1 VFTVVDHILFRP
13 LDLPDS
19 EQLVA
24 VCQTH
29 PQGDQWCGASPT
41 NAHDWEARSRTL
53 SAVGVGRAENAAL
66 RTEGGARN
74 VSIGIATAGFLQAL
88 GVTPVMGR
96 LIAPED
102 VPPLGPAN
110 VAVLTF
116 EFWQAEFGGDT
127 EVLGQTV
134 TLEERTYEIIGVLP
148 QETRVPRL
156 DYARAWLPLPFDPA
170 DEENRDWR
178 GFRAWARLTPG
189 VTLEEAQLELASIQ
203 RALVEEHPE
212 VLAGSGVEVRR
223 MRDYLVENARTRL
236 LVFAAAVFVALLIV
250 SVNVASLLL
259 AHATSRE
266 REFVVRTALGAT
278 RSSLARQL
286 LVESGVL
293 AGMGGLGGIVVG
305 FWATDAF
312 LHLAPSGIP
321 RIGEVHVDARILA
334 FAVLATGIAGIV
346 FGLAPLA
353 RLWRM
358 NVATRLRESHR
369 LTGSWGTQRTRRTL
383 VVAQLTLA
391 MMLLVGAGLLLRSFT
406 GLLAWQP
413 GFETSHVLTFQLFPG
428 FARYSDRDQVLTLY
442 RRAENE
448 LAVIPGVRTVGTA
461 SAGPLFGGGDG
472 TTPFQIEGQATLS
485 LDEAP
490 TVAWYDVSPNY
501 FSTLGVPLQS
511 GRHLS
516 ESDLRGTAPVAIVN
530 AAFARRFW
538 PSGSPVGERITL
550 PNLNHS
556 VEIVGVVGNIQPFNP
571 GDDAEPEI
579 YFSNR
584 QWTRWATYF
593 VLRTDIDPTTIA
605 SPVGTTLA
613 AIDPE
618 LVPSRVMTLPQL
630 AAQERVGPR
639 FNLAL
644 VGLFA
649 IVALLLAAVGTYGV
663 LAYTVALRRHEIG
676 IRMALG
682 ADGSRI
688 VRWIGT
694 EGIKIIGL
702 GTVLGV
708 IGAMALARFLE
719 GMLLGVATTDILAY
733 AGPAVL
739 LIAAGGVACLI
750 PAMRATRIQ
759 PTEAIRED

>member
-1 VFTVVDHILFRP
+1 
-13 LDLPDS
+13 
-19 EQLVA
+19 
-24 VCQTH
+24 
-29 PQGDQWCGASPT
+29 
-41 NAHDWEARSRTL
+41 
-53 SAVGVGRAENAAL
+53 
-66 RTEGGARN
+66 
-74 VSIGIATAGFLQAL
+74 
-88 GVTPVMGR
+88 MGR

-178 GFRAWARLTPG
+178 GFRAWARLAPG

-223 MRDYLVENARTRL
+223 MRDYLVENARTTL
-236 LVFAAAVFVALLIV
+236 LVFAAAVFVVLLIV

-383 VVAQLTLA
+383 VVAQLT
-391 MMLLVGAGLLLRSFT
+391 
-406 GLLAWQP
+406 
-413 GFETSHVLTFQLFPG
+413 
-428 FARYSDRDQVLTLY
+428 

-501 FSTLGVPLQS
+501 FSTLGVALQS

>member
-1 VFTVVDHILFRP
+1 V
-13 LDLPDS
+13 
-19 EQLVA
+19 
-24 VCQTH
+24 
-29 PQGDQWCGASPT
+29 
-41 NAHDWEARSRTL
+41 
-53 SAVGVGRAENAAL
+53 
-66 RTEGGARN
+66 
-74 VSIGIATAGFLQAL
+74 
-88 GVTPVMGR
+88 
-96 LIAPED
+96 
-102 VPPLGPAN
+102 
-110 VAVLTF
+110 
-116 EFWQAEFGGDT
+116 
-127 EVLGQTV
+127 
-134 TLEERTYEIIGVLP
+134 
-148 QETRVPRL
+148 
-156 DYARAWLPLPFDPA
+156 
-170 DEENRDWR
+170 
-178 GFRAWARLTPG
+178 
-189 VTLEEAQLELASIQ
+189 
-203 RALVEEHPE
+203 
-212 VLAGSGVEVRR
+212 
-223 MRDYLVENARTRL
+223 
-236 LVFAAAVFVALLIV
+236 LLIV

-293 AGMGGLGGIVVG
+293 AGLGGLGGIVVG

-312 LHLAPSGIP
+312 LHLAPGGIP
-321 RIGEVHVDARILA
+321 RIDEVHVDARILA
-334 FAVLATGIAGIV
+334 FAVLATGVAGIV

-353 RLWRM
+353 RLWSM

-369 LTGSWGTQRTRRTL
+369 LAGGWETQRARRVL

-391 MMLLVGAGLLLRSFT
+391 MMLLVGAGLLLKSFA

-442 RRAENE
+442 RQVETD
-448 LAVIPGVRTVGTA
+448 LAALPGVQAVGTA

-472 TTPFQIEGQATLS
+472 TTPFQIEGQPAVS

-501 FSTLGVPLQS
+501 FSTIGVPLEA
-511 GRHLS
+511 GRPLS
-516 ESDLRGTAPVAIVN
+516 ETDRRGSVPVAMVN
-530 AAFARRFW
+530 ATFARKFW
-538 PSGSPVGERITL
+538 PDGSPIGERITL
-550 PNLNHS
+550 PNLDHT
-556 VEIVGVVGNIQPFNP
+556 VEIVGVVGDIQPFNP
-571 GDDAEPEI
+571 GERPEPEI

-593 VLRTDIDPTTIA
+593 VLRTDIAP
-605 SPVGTTLA
+605 TTLA
-613 AIDPE
+613 GPVGATLATIDPE

-630 AAQERVGPR
+630 AARERVGPR

-649 IVALLLAAVGTYGV
+649 IVALVLAAVGTYGV

-694 EGIKIIGL
+694 EGVKIIGL

-708 IGAMALARFLE
+708 VAAMALTRFLE
-719 GMLLGVATTDILAY
+719 GMLQGVATTDALAY

-739 LIAAGGVACLI
+739 LIAAGAVACLV